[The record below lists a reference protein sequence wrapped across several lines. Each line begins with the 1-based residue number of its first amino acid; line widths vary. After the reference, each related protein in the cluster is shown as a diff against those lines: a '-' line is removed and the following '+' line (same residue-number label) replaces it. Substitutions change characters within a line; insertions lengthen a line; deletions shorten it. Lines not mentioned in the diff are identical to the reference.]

1 MIPSYTIPR
10 PAAGGD
16 LATPAHDPSAPV
28 KTDRPLPSWLPSPDY
43 TESRRSVLEEI
54 KKGNFDISRSIEW
67 PIAWVRRSIVVAV
80 WRLEADVSDCGGPF

>member
-1 MIPSYTIPR
+1 
-10 PAAGGD
+10 
-16 LATPAHDPSAPV
+16 
-28 KTDRPLPSWLPSPDY
+28 
-43 TESRRSVLEEI
+43 LEEI